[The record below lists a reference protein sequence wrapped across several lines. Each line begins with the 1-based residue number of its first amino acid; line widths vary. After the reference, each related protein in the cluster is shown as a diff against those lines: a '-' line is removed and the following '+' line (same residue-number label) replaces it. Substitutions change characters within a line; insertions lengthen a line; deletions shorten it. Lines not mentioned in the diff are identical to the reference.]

1 MNNLHSCAGCLWEG
15 ECNGMQRCEDYTPY
29 DDDAVER
36 AGTMMYELDLMMR
49 EDAYQEVIGEY
60 SDDD

>member
-1 MNNLHSCAGCLWEG
+1 
-15 ECNGMQRCEDYTPY
+15 MQRCDDYTPY

-36 AGTMMYELDLMMR
+36 AGIMMYELDLMMR